1 MYNKIPLHLLLWL
14 LRYLYILHSHF
25 SLTFYFLFMSV
36 SVFYF
41 FAGFNFFIFICNF
54 IQKKSTTLNPLHP
67 DKATTLITT
76 GFFKFSRN
84 PMYLG
89 MLLILI
95 SISIRFNMLGGA
107 LNCIIFIFYMN
118 KFQIA
123 PEEKAMEKIFAEE
136 FIIYKNKQEDG
147 YSVYVIKK

>member
-1 MYNKIPLHLLLWL
+1 MYNKIPPPFITLAFALSTYFTKPFFPNVLFPF
-14 LRYLYILHSHF
+14 YECISILFF
-25 SLTFYFLFMSV
+25 SLGLIFLFS
-36 SVFYF
+36 SAILFK
-41 FAGFNFFIFICNF
+41 
-54 IQKKSTTLNPLHP
+54 KKSTTLNPLHP
-67 DKATTLITT
+67 DKATTLVTT

-95 SISIRFNMLGGA
+95 ALTIRFNMLGGA
-107 LNCIIFIFYMN
+107 LSCIIFIFYMN

-136 FIIYKNKQEDG
+136 FIIYKNKTRRWL
-147 YSVYVIKK
+147 